1 MHLLARSSHNL
12 VSISARDWWASES
25 ASNAMQIPHLK
36 ELGVTAVE
44 LLPVFEF
51 DELEFQRIPNPR
63 DHMVNIWGY
72 AHASFFAPMSRF
84 AADGAGPV
92 AAARQFKELVRQ
104 LHAAGIEVI
113 LDVVYNHT
121 IEGQPALFEPLW
133 YFRPRFTNALAVLPT
148 FMV

>member
-1 MHLLARSSHNL
+1 MSAAMCEQPDDAHPVLL
-12 VSISARDWWASES
+12 
-25 ASNAMQIPHLK
+25 QIPHLK
-36 ELGVTAVE
+36 ELGITAVE
-44 LLPVFEF
+44 LLPIFEF

-92 AAARQFKELVRQ
+92 AAAREFKELVRQ
-104 LHAAGIEVI
+104 LHAAGIEVL

-121 IEGQPALFEPLW
+121 IEGQLAALLMFS
-133 YFRPRFTNALAVLPT
+133 AKLAAGMCMQSVCSKPCS
-148 FMV
+148 